1 MFLRLSET
9 HRRKGLNTL
18 DRIGTSC
25 IKGLSN
31 EIKEQY
37 FYINSLESNAKE

>member
-9 HRRKGLNTL
+9 HGRKGLNTL
-18 DRIGTSC
+18 DCIGTSC

-31 EIKEQY
+31 EIEEQY
-37 FYINSLESNAKE
+37 FSINSLESNTKE